1 MCFFLCLTDIN
12 FADYLK
18 FMEYNELFA
27 RTELLIGSA
36 AMQQIIAKKVIL
48 FGVGGV
54 GSWCAE
60 ALIRSGIMNLTIV
73 DSDRV
78 AAANINRQL
87 PATTNTVG
95 ELKVVVLQKRLQEI
109 NPSAVIKSIPEIYD
123 PESSASFH
131 LEDYDYIIDAI
142 DSLSNK
148 AHLLVAA
155 SKTDAVTFSSMGA
168 ALKLDPQKIR
178 VAEFW
183 KVRGCKLGAAL
194 REKIRK
200 GERTEKPILC
210 VYSEEIQRNRGEN
223 ALANANENGSFRKA
237 QTNGTMVQVTAV
249 FGFMLSSLVI
259 QDIIN
264 KTNTIVTSEKNIK
277 NNSVNPI

>member
-27 RTELLIGSA
+27 RTELLIGSD

-78 AAANINRQL
+78 AVANINRQL

-95 ELKVVVLQKRLQEI
+95 ELKVEVLQKRLQEI